1 MNMPLSGFCRVA
13 SHLSV
18 HLHVFANT
26 SLYEEPFY
34 QVLPGTYV
42 YIREIPVSRISSN
55 MIMDSSVIKIPYEK
69 LSKLNQTCM

>member
-1 MNMPLSGFCRVA
+1 MPLSGFCRVA

-26 SLYEEPFY
+26 SLYEEPLQVKYMLTFY

-42 YIREIPVSRISSN
+42 YIREMPVRRISPN
-55 MIMDSSVIKIPYEK
+55 MIMDSSVIK
-69 LSKLNQTCM
+69 NAT